1 MKRIILVLNGKGGVG
16 KSFVAVNLVQ
26 YLMDRKVEHVAI
38 DTDNENSTLKRFH
51 ADAEFVD
58 IEDPRQRD
66 SILNRLGVHALVVVD
81 CRAATTDL
89 LLDYFEEINLAEVL
103 RRLKAQLTLVI
114 PINHEAD
121 SVDQVQRLVAALA
134 DVPAYVIV
142 RNAVHSDS
150 FALYEGLADRKR
162 LLEKLGAREI
172 DLPRLNHWIV
182 EALNRESVMPPR
194 LCLHGL
200 ALRAPAPS

>member
-16 KSFVAVNLVQ
+16 KSFMAVNLVQ
-26 YLMDRKVEHVAI
+26 YLVDRQVEHVAI

-51 ADAEFVD
+51 EDAAFVD
-58 IEDPRQRD
+58 IDDPRQRD
-66 SILNRLGVHALVVVD
+66 TILNRLALHALVVVD